1 MVWYHLLFL
10 IGTHCWIT
18 IQCNKPEKIKN
29 QENAFT
35 CIRFICGH
43 FTFAFMK
50 PFPWLGSFVSFSIFS
65 ASQNLRMNKI
75 QTRKIGLGEKAV
87 KLRRHWYLIIIRHH
101 TGITPDQL
109 SKKLQRGQKLYF
121 QTKLSWPKNNSHWCV
136 FLSYHPAKNVK
147 VIHYKPKSFLTEWCL
162 ENITIF
168 GAHAASVSSILWK
181 NHLLKTQLESIGT
194 WEGLLASSK
203 CQITRTRLS
212 AFNPKK
218 EAF

>member
-1 MVWYHLLFL
+1 MEWIMIGSFMVWYHLLFPYWNTL
-10 IGTHCWIT
+10 LDHNSMH
-18 IQCNKPEKIKN
+18 QPEKRKN

-50 PFPWLGSFVSFSIFS
+50 PFPWLGSFVCFSIFS

-75 QTRKIGLGEKAV
+75 QTRKAWVKRWKGRY
-87 KLRRHWYLIIIRHH
+87 KLRRHWYLIIIQHH

-136 FLSYHPAKNVK
+136 FLS
-147 VIHYKPKSFLTEWCL
+147 
-162 ENITIF
+162 
-168 GAHAASVSSILWK
+168 
-181 NHLLKTQLESIGT
+181 
-194 WEGLLASSK
+194 
-203 CQITRTRLS
+203 
-212 AFNPKK
+212 
-218 EAF
+218 